1 MIAPQLYGVI
11 LHDRGCFPDLTSL
24 LQAGCLVPSGERVSW
39 GTEHTMKKVSV
50 HAWASRVA

>member
-11 LHDRGCFPDLTSL
+11 LHRRRCFPDRPSL
-24 LQAGCLVPSGERVSW
+24 LQAWCWSRAGERMSW
-39 GTEHTMKKVSV
+39 CTEHTMKKVSV